1 MVHVHNC
8 IFGQEYFDYR
18 SRMNC
23 QNRIQLYVDD
33 LSLFQNVYSDLIPKL
48 TPWNKFQE
56 IQKWF
61 VIRFLCLPVRR
72 VRGAS
77 AEVRLLRAG
86 HAVEGAAGAQPGLRK
101 PHWALQGVR
110 TLRDPEGP
118 AWPQPDLLVHRPGL
132 SAASAHQE
140 TRYRQW
146 EDADSEVLAEVTVS
160 LEWIDGCASYHL
172 HFARLLR
179 QDWGR
184 RAAGVKRHFLLRICL
199 HMRYSLTY
207 LLETDHIIWN
217 VWKEIMVSQEECGV
231 GGPCHLHRIPAC

>member
-8 IFGQEYFDYR
+8 IFGQEYFDYW

-23 QNRIQLYVDD
+23 QNRIQPYVDD

-48 TPWNKFQE
+48 TPETNSKRFK
-56 IQKWF
+56 KWF

-77 AEVRLLRAG
+77 AELRLLRAG

-132 SAASAHQE
+132 STASAHQE

-146 EDADSEVLAEVTVS
+146 EDADSEVLAEVSQPGVDWWLCVISPALCSSFTAGLRETCGRCKASAEDLFTHEVLVDLLIRNRSHYLKCMKGDNGITGVWSWWTLSPAQNPS
-160 LEWIDGCASYHL
+160 LLIY
-172 HFARLLR
+172 
-179 QDWGR
+179 
-184 RAAGVKRHFLLRICL
+184 
-199 HMRYSLTY
+199 M
-207 LLETDHIIWN
+207 
-217 VWKEIMVSQEECGV
+217 
-231 GGPCHLHRIPAC
+231 